1 MLGDS
6 VRACK
11 LVAPRTARV
20 LCDNAAAQQEPPQRF
35 MVVTATITALDPP
48 RTGQDIRQA
57 IDKATEWLDR
67 EQTPEGFW
75 VGMLESSYC
84 MEAEWL
90 LAMHFLGYPH
100 PRQQDLV
107 ATLLKAQ
114 RPDGAWES
122 YYQAPHGDINSTV
135 ECYAAL
141 RCVGLD
147 ANAEPLVKAREW
159 ILGHGGLRQVRVF
172 TRYWL
177 ALLGE
182 WPWEHTPNLP
192 PEVIANPRWFP
203 FNIYNFASWARA
215 TLLPLAVL
223 SARRAVRPL
232 PPERRLDELFPDG
245 RERMDYRLP
254 RRGFWLSW
262 RRLFLFSDRVLHI
275 YQSLGFT
282 PFREIAINAC
292 LGWIVRHQDADG
304 AWGGIQPPWVYS
316 LMALNAEG
324 YDLGHPVMTKGL
336 AALDE
341 HWSYERNGTLHIQAS
356 ESPVWD
362 TLLAL
367 LALQDCDRPMTAS
380 MERALEWVLAR
391 EVRYRGDWT
400 RKVKGVE
407 PSGWAFERE
416 NLHYP
421 DIDDTAVALIVL
433 ARLPRTLLNQPRI
446 RATIDRA
453 LAWTLAMQSSN
464 GGWAAF
470 DKDNDWLIITKI
482 PFCDFGEALDP
493 PSADVTAHVLEAL
506 GLLGF
511 ERNHP
516 AVARGYQ
523 FIRSEQEA
531 DGSWF
536 GRWGVNHIYGTAA
549 VLPALATIG
558 EDMAQPYIRRA
569 NEWLIAHQNAD
580 GGWGETCASYM
591 DDTLR
596 GQGPS
601 TASQTAWALLALL
614 ANDSEEY
621 DRAIRRGL
629 GYLLDTQRADGTW
642 DEPYYTG
649 TGFPGYG
656 FGARLDFRDARTRER
671 IAQGTELQRGFMI
684 NYNLYRHYFPLMAIG
699 RAQRHFRG

>member
-1 MLGDS
+1 M
-6 VRACK
+6 A
-11 LVAPRTARV
+11 
-20 LCDNAAAQQEPPQRF
+20 
-35 MVVTATITALDPP
+35 VTAITSLDSP
-48 RTGQDIRQA
+48 RIDAA
-57 IDKATEWLDR
+57 IQGATDWLDR
-67 EQTPEGFW
+67 EQTADGFW

-90 LAMHFLGYPH
+90 LAMHFLGIRH
-100 PRQQDLV
+100 PRQSDLV
-107 ATLLKAQ
+107 ATLLNGQ
-114 RPDGAWES
+114 REDGSWES
-122 YYQAPHGDINSTV
+122 YYQAPQGDINSTV

-141 RCVGLD
+141 RCVGMPPS
-147 ANAEPLVKAREW
+147 AAPLVKARAW
-159 ILGHGGLRQVRVF
+159 ILGHGGLRKVRVF

-223 SARRAVRPL
+223 SARRASRPL
-232 PPERRLDELFPDG
+232 PPDHRLDELFPDG

-262 RRLFLFSDRVLHI
+262 RRLFLFSDRVLHL
-275 YQSLGFT
+275 YQRFGFC

-304 AWGGIQPPWVYS
+304 AWGGIQPPWIYS
-316 LMALNAEG
+316 LMALNVEG
-324 YDLGHPVMTKGL
+324 YELEHPVMKAGL
-336 AALDE
+336 AALDS

-367 LALQDCDRPMTAS
+367 LAMQDCGRPITPS
-380 MERALEWVLAR
+380 MQRALDWVLAH
-391 EVRYRGDWT
+391 EIRYPGDWT
-400 RKVKGVE
+400 RKVEGVA
-407 PSGWAFERE
+407 PSGWAFERA

-433 ARLPRTLLNQPRI
+433 ARLPRSLLDTPKI
-446 RATIDRA
+446 RAAIDRA

-506 GLLGF
+506 GNLGF
-511 ERNHP
+511 SRQHP
-516 AVARGYQ
+516 AVARAYE
-523 FIRSEQEA
+523 FVRKEQEH

-536 GRWGVNHIYGTAA
+536 GRWGVNHIYGTGA
-549 VLPALATIG
+549 VLPALAAIG
-558 EDMAQPYIRRA
+558 EDMSQEYVRRA
-569 NEWLIAHQNAD
+569 NDWLIAHQNSD

-591 DDTLR
+591 DDSLR
-596 GQGPS
+596 GTGTS
-601 TASQTAWALLALL
+601 TASQTAWALLGLL
-614 ANDSEEY
+614 ASGTDEY
-621 DRAIRRGL
+621 DRAVRRGL
-629 GYLLDTQRADGTW
+629 GFLIDTQRADGTW

-656 FGARLDFRDARTRER
+656 FGARIDFRDDRTRER
-671 IAQGTELQRGFMI
+671 ISQGTELQRGFMI

-699 RAQRHFRG
+699 RARRHLRR

>member
-1 MLGDS
+1 MAVS
-6 VRACK
+6 
-11 LVAPRTARV
+11 APRA
-20 LCDNAAAQQEPPQRF
+20 LQDMPQQLDAAIASG
-35 MVVTATITALDPP
+35 I
-48 RTGQDIRQA
+48 
-57 IDKATEWLDR
+57 EWLDR
-67 EQTPEGFW
+67 DQTPDGFW

-90 LAMHFLGYPH
+90 LAMHFLGIRH
-100 PRQQDLV
+100 PREDDLV
-107 ATLLKAQ
+107 ATLLNAQ

-122 YYQAPHGDINSTV
+122 YYAAPSGDINATV

-141 RCVGLD
+141 RCIGLSPD
-147 ANAEPLVKAREW
+147 EPALAKARDW
-159 ILGHGGLRQVRVF
+159 ILAHGGLPQVRVF
-172 TRYWL
+172 TKYWL

-182 WPWEHTPNLP
+182 WPWTATPNLP

-232 PPERRLDELFPDG
+232 PEGRRLDELFPGG
-245 RERMDYRLP
+245 RDKMNYRLP
-254 RRGFWLSW
+254 RRGPWLSW
-262 RRLFLFSDRVLHI
+262 RRLFLFSDRFLHL
-275 YQSLGFT
+275 YQKIGLT
-282 PFREIAINAC
+282 PGREIAINAC

-304 AWGGIQPPWVYS
+304 AWGGIQPPWIYS
-316 LMALNAEG
+316 LMALHAEG
-324 YDLGHPVMTKGL
+324 YTLDHPVMAKGL
-336 AALDE
+336 AALNA
-341 HWSYERNGTLHIQAS
+341 HWSYERGGTLHIQAS

-367 LALQDCDRPMTAS
+367 LAMQDCERGLTPNMQ
-380 MERALEWVLAR
+380 RALDWVLAN
-391 EVRYRGDWT
+391 EVRYPGDWT
-400 RKVKGVE
+400 KKVKGVE
-407 PSGWAFERE
+407 PSGWAFERA
-416 NLHYP
+416 NVHYP

-433 ARLPRTLLNQPRI
+433 ARLPRAALDQPHV
-446 RATIDRA
+446 RATVDRA

-470 DKDNDWLIITKI
+470 DKDNDWQIITKI

-511 ERNHP
+511 DRHHR
-516 AVARGYQ
+516 AVERGYR
-523 FIRSEQEA
+523 FLRSEQDP

-536 GRWGVNHIYGTAA
+536 GRWGVNHVYGTAA
-549 VLPALATIG
+549 VLPALAAIG
-558 EDMAQPYIRRA
+558 EDMSQEYVRRA
-569 NEWLIAHQNAD
+569 SDWIVAHQNED

-591 DDTLR
+591 DDSLR
-596 GQGPS
+596 GRGPS

-614 ANDSEEY
+614 AVNNRDY
-621 DRAIRRGL
+621 DRVVRRGVGFL
-629 GYLLDTQRADGTW
+629 ISTQREDGTW
-642 DEPYYTG
+642 NEPYYTG

-656 FGARLDFRDARTRER
+656 FGARMDFRDDRTRAR

-684 NYNLYRHYFPLMAIG
+684 NYNLYRHYFPLMALG
-699 RAQRHFRG
+699 RARRYLAG

>member
-1 MLGDS
+1 MA
-6 VRACK
+6 VT
-11 LVAPRTARV
+11 APRALQDTPQQLDAAIA
-20 LCDNAAAQQEPPQRF
+20 NA
-35 MVVTATITALDPP
+35 TD
-48 RTGQDIRQA
+48 
-57 IDKATEWLDR
+57 WLDR
-67 EQTPEGFW
+67 DQTPEGFW

-90 LAMHFLGYPH
+90 LAMHFLGLRH
-100 PRQQDLV
+100 PREHDLV
-107 ATLLKAQ
+107 ATLLNAQ

-122 YYQAPHGDINSTV
+122 YYAAPSGDINATV

-141 RCVGLD
+141 RCIGMSPE
-147 ANAEPLVKAREW
+147 EPALAKAREW
-159 ILGHGGLRQVRVF
+159 ILAHGGLPQVRVF
-172 TRYWL
+172 TKYWL

-182 WPWEHTPNLP
+182 WPWNATPNLP

-215 TLLPLAVL
+215 TLLPLAIL

-232 PPERRLDELFPDG
+232 PEGRRLDELFPGG
-245 RERMDYRLP
+245 RDKMDYRLP
-254 RRGFWLSW
+254 RRGSWLSW
-262 RRLFLFSDRVLHI
+262 RRLFLFSDRFLHL
-275 YQSLGFT
+275 YQRLGFT
-282 PFREIAINAC
+282 PGREIAINAC
-292 LGWIVRHQDADG
+292 LGWIVRHQDSDG
-304 AWGGIQPPWVYS
+304 AWGGIQPPWIYS
-316 LMALNAEG
+316 LMALHAEG
-324 YDLGHPVMTKGL
+324 YTLQHPVMARGL
-336 AALDE
+336 AALDA
-341 HWSYERNGTLHIQAS
+341 HWSYERGGTLHIQAS

-367 LALQDCDRPMTAS
+367 LAMQDCERELTHDMR
-380 MERALEWVLAR
+380 RALDWVLAN
-391 EVRYRGDWT
+391 EVRYPGDWSK
-400 RKVKGVE
+400 KVKGVE
-407 PSGWAFERE
+407 PSGWAFERA
-416 NLHYP
+416 NLNYP

-433 ARLPRTLLNQPRI
+433 ARLPRALLDEPRI
-446 RATIDRA
+446 RSTVDRA

-470 DKDNDWLIITKI
+470 DKDNDWGIITRI

-511 ERNHP
+511 DRQHR
-516 AVARGYQ
+516 AVERGYR
-523 FIRSEQEA
+523 FLRSEQDP

-549 VLPALATIG
+549 VLPALAAIG
-558 EDMAQPYIRRA
+558 EDMSQDYIRRA
-569 NEWLIAHQNAD
+569 TEWIVAHQNED

-591 DDTLR
+591 DDSLR
-596 GQGPS
+596 GRGPS

-614 ANDSEEY
+614 AAGNRDH
-621 DRAIRRGL
+621 DRAIRRGVGFL
-629 GYLLDTQRADGTW
+629 IATQRDDGTW

-656 FGARLDFRDARTRER
+656 FGARMDFRDDRIRAR

-684 NYNLYRHYFPLMAIG
+684 NYNLYRHYFPLMALG
-699 RAQRHFRG
+699 RARRYLAG

>member
-1 MLGDS
+1 MA
-6 VRACK
+6 VT
-11 LVAPRTARV
+11 APRA
-20 LCDNAAAQQEPPQRF
+20 L
-35 MVVTATITALDPP
+35 LDPP
-48 RTGQDIRQA
+48 EQVETA
-57 IDKATEWLDR
+57 IAKATDWLDR
-67 EQTPEGFW
+67 DQSPEGFW

-90 LAMHFLGYPH
+90 LAMHFLGLRH
-100 PRQQDLV
+100 PREHDLV

-122 YYQAPHGDINSTV
+122 YYAAPHGDINSTV

-141 RCVGLD
+141 RCVGVSKD
-147 ANAEPLVKAREW
+147 AEPLVNARRW
-159 ILGHGGLRQVRVF
+159 ILEHGGLPRVRVF
-172 TRYWL
+172 TKYWL

-182 WPWEHTPNLP
+182 WPWTATPNLP
-192 PEVIANPRWFP
+192 PEVIANPPWY

-232 PPERRLDELFPDG
+232 PADRRLDELFPDG
-245 RERMDYRLP
+245 RDKMDYRLP
-254 RRGFWLSW
+254 RRGSWLSW
-262 RRLFLFSDRVLHI
+262 RRLFLASDRLLHI

-282 PFREIAINAC
+282 PGREMAINAC

-304 AWGGIQPPWVYS
+304 AWGGIQPPWIYS
-316 LMALNAEG
+316 LMALNVEG
-324 YDLGHPVMTKGL
+324 YTLDHPVISKGL
-336 AALDE
+336 AALDS
-341 HWSYERNGTLHIQAS
+341 HWSYERGGTLHIQAS

-367 LALQDCDRPMTAS
+367 LAMQDCGREFTPS
-380 MERALEWVLAR
+380 MARALDWVLAN
-391 EVRYRGDWT
+391 EVRYYGDWSK
-400 RKVKGVE
+400 KVKGVE
-407 PSGWAFERE
+407 PSGWAFERA

-433 ARLPRTLLNQPRI
+433 ARLPRALLDTPRI
-446 RATIDRA
+446 RAVVDRA
-453 LAWTLAMQSSN
+453 LGWTLAMQSSN

-470 DKDNDWLIITKI
+470 DKDNDRQILTKI

-511 ERNHP
+511 QKSHK
-516 AVARGYQ
+516 AVQRGYK
-523 FIRSEQEA
+523 FLRSEQDP

-549 VLPALATIG
+549 VLPALAAIG
-558 EDMAQPYIRRA
+558 EDMSQPYVRRA
-569 NEWLIAHQNAD
+569 ADWLVAHQNED

-596 GQGPS
+596 SRGPS

-614 ANDSEEY
+614 AVGGGDY
-621 DRAIRRGL
+621 DRVIRRGVGFL
-629 GYLLDTQRADGTW
+629 VATQREDGTW

-656 FGARLDFRDARTRER
+656 FGARMDFRDARTRER

-684 NYNLYRHYFPLMAIG
+684 NYNLYRHYFPLMALG
-699 RAQRHFRG
+699 RARRLLGR

>member
-1 MLGDS
+1 M
-6 VRACK
+6 AAP
-11 LVAPRTARV
+11 APRPLQA
-20 LCDNAAAQQEPPQRF
+20 PPEQ
-35 MVVTATITALDPP
+35 IDS
-48 RTGQDIRQA
+48 A
-57 IDKATEWLDR
+57 IAKATDWLDR
-67 EQTPEGFW
+67 EQTAEGFW

-90 LAMHFLGYPH
+90 LAMHFLGLRH
-100 PRQQDLV
+100 PRESDLV
-107 ATLLKAQ
+107 ATLLNGQ

-122 YYQAPHGDINSTV
+122 YYEAPQGDINSTV

-141 RCVGLD
+141 RAVGLGAD
-147 ANAEPLVKAREW
+147 DERLVKAREW
-159 ILGHGGLRQVRVF
+159 IFAHGGLAKVRVF

-182 WPWEHTPNLP
+182 WPWRATPNLP
-192 PEVIANPRWFP
+192 PEVIANPRWFV
-203 FNIYNFASWARA
+203 FNLYNFASWARA

-223 SARRAVRPL
+223 SARRATRPL
-232 PPERRLDELFPDG
+232 PPSRRLDELFPGG
-245 RERMDYRLP
+245 RDRMDYRLP
-254 RRGFWLSW
+254 RRGSWLSW
-262 RRLFLFSDRVLHI
+262 RRLFLFSDRVLHL
-275 YQSLGFT
+275 YQSLGLT
-282 PFREIAINAC
+282 PGREIAINAC

-304 AWGGIQPPWVYS
+304 AWGGIQPPWIYS
-316 LMALNAEG
+316 LMALHAEG
-324 YDLGHPVMTKGL
+324 YDLEHPVMAKGL
-336 AALDE
+336 AALRS
-341 HWSYERNGTLHIQAS
+341 HWSYERGGTLHIQAS
-356 ESPVWD
+356 ESPIWD

-367 LALQDCDRPMTAS
+367 LAMQDCDREWTPAMDA
-380 MERALEWVLAR
+380 ALDWVLAH
-391 EVRYRGDWT
+391 EVRYAGDWT

-407 PSGWAFERE
+407 PSGWAFERA

-433 ARLPRTLLNQPRI
+433 GRLPRARLDEPRI

-470 DKDNDWLIITKI
+470 DKDNDKRIITKI

-506 GLLGF
+506 ATLGF
-511 ERNHP
+511 DRRHR
-516 AVARGYQ
+516 AVERGYR
-523 FIRSEQEA
+523 FLRAEQEA

-549 VLPALATIG
+549 VLPALAAIG
-558 EDMAQPYIRRA
+558 EDMSQEYVRRA
-569 NEWLIAHQNAD
+569 ADWLVEHQNGD

-596 GQGPS
+596 GRGAS
-601 TASQTAWALLALL
+601 TASQTAWALLALI
-614 ANDSEEY
+614 ATGSRDY
-621 DRAIRRGL
+621 DRAIRRGVGHL
-629 GYLLDTQRADGTW
+629 VATQRDDGSW
-642 DEPYYTG
+642 NEPYYTG

-656 FGARLDFRDARTRER
+656 FGARMDFRDDRTRAR

-684 NYNLYRHYFPLMAIG
+684 NYNLYRHYFPLMALG
-699 RAQRHFRG
+699 RARSYVAA